1 MCKFIFPK
9 AIGNDIEMINTVLGP
24 ISEEDLGVT
33 LMHEHIVVNII
44 GADSRERSYTIEEVV
59 EYVLPYL
66 IEAKDKGCQTIVEA
80 TPLGLGRD
88 LDVLV
93 ACSKKSGLNIV
104 TCTGAWDGSDV
115 KGLSVPE
122 AIKKMTID
130 EIANVWAREFEEGID
145 DTGIKP
151 GYIKLALGDE
161 GEIFPLQEKLL
172 RAGARTSKK
181 TGMRIQCHIYTSSS
195 VPSAIK
201 IIEDEK
207 LPYDRFIWVHAD
219 GQMDMEKILEFGK
232 KGIWLQFDGIGMA
245 EDFTKYPPAIG
256 KLKEENLIPQLLF
269 GQDSGS
275 FWVKKDEEEWPMR
288 PYVRFFNEFVP
299 YCVKEGIE
307 SELINKVTTKNS
319 KKALSL
325 G

>member
-1 MCKFIFPK
+1 
-9 AIGNDIEMINTVLGP
+9 MINTVLGP
-24 ISEEDLGVT
+24 ISEDDLGVT
-33 LMHEHIVVNII
+33 LMHEHIVVNIV
-44 GADSRERSYTIEEVV
+44 GADSDDRAYTVEEAV

-66 IEAKDKGCQTIVEA
+66 IEAKNKGCQTIVEA

-93 ACSKKSGLNIV
+93 ECSKKSGLNIV

-115 KGLSVPE
+115 KGLSVPK
-122 AIKKMTID
+122 AIKEMTID
-130 EIANVWAREFEEGID
+130 EIAKVWTKEFEEGVD

-172 RAGARTSKK
+172 RAAARTSKK

-207 LPYDRFIWVHAD
+207 LPYSNFIWVHAD
-219 GQMDMEKILEFGK
+219 GQMDMEKVLEFGK
-232 KGIWLQFDGIGMA
+232 RGIWLQFDGIGA
-245 EDFTKYPPAIG
+245 VEDFEKYPPAIS
-256 KLKEENLIPQLLF
+256 KLIEENLIPQLLF

-275 FWVKKDEEEWPMR
+275 FWIKKDREEWPMR
-288 PYVRFFNEFVP
+288 PYARFFNEFVP
-299 YCVKEGIE
+299 YCVKKGIDG
-307 SELINKVTTKNS
+307 ELINKVITENS
-319 KKALSL
+319 KRALSIR
-325 G
+325 

>member
-1 MCKFIFPK
+1 
-9 AIGNDIEMINTVLGP
+9 
-24 ISEEDLGVT
+24 
-33 LMHEHIVVNII
+33 
-44 GADSRERSYTIEEVV
+44 
-59 EYVLPYL
+59 
-66 IEAKDKGCQTIVEA
+66 QTIVEA

-93 ACSKKSGLNIV
+93 ECSKKSGLNIV

-115 KGLSVPE
+115 KGLSVPD

-130 EIANVWAREFEEGID
+130 EIVNVWTREFEEGID

-161 GEIFPLQEKLL
+161 GEIFPLQEKIL

-195 VPSAIK
+195 VPNAIK

-219 GQMDMEKILEFGK
+219 GQMDLEKILEFGK

-245 EDFTKYPPAIG
+245 EDFSKYPPAIG
-256 KLKEENLIPQLLF
+256 KLIEENLIPQLLF

-275 FWVKKDEEEWPMR
+275 FWVKDDKEEWPMR
-288 PYVRFFNEFVP
+288 PYARFFNEFVP
-299 YCVKEGIE
+299 YCVEEGIE
-307 SELINKVTTKNS
+307 SELINKVITENS
-319 KKALSL
+319 KRALSIR
-325 G
+325 